1 MADKVYTPQ
10 QAAMMVLAKAQ
21 ELFKLSPLA
30 KGEWDKI
37 EHKLEG
43 EGYSKKTA
51 DKINGSIKAKM
62 GKSEDMEMSEK
73 NPDEKQDAELGEKV
87 EHEVEAHE
95 SENPEAEKQEHRE
108 KGSYKLAKFMG
119 KMEMKKSQK
128 AAPEMDKGEHQPHP
142 GPTSAVPAYA
152 AANQATAEKQ
162 LGSPEGEQGRQQRNA
177 QMMQGQAA
185 QTKNPHEQ
193 KLDQIHQMSKPNL
206 GKGM

>member
-87 EHEVEAHE
+87 EHEVDHIL
-95 SENPEAEKQEHRE
+95 P
-108 KGSYKLAKFMG
+108 L
-119 KMEMKKSQK
+119 
-128 AAPEMDKGEHQPHP
+128 
-142 GPTSAVPAYA
+142 
-152 AANQATAEKQ
+152 
-162 LGSPEGEQGRQQRNA
+162 
-177 QMMQGQAA
+177 
-185 QTKNPHEQ
+185 
-193 KLDQIHQMSKPNL
+193 L
-206 GKGM
+206 GKNVRGLHVPWNLQILTKSANSAKGNRIDASYL